1 MKRRLP
7 PAVCIIV
14 ENEPVPRDW
23 RAWQIARALT
33 QAGYRVSVICPKD
46 SDHVS
51 SRETREGIEIYRHAV
66 WTASGHGG
74 YVWEYI
80 SALVAEFWLAWEVF
94 AKRRFSVLHV
104 CNPPDTTF
112 LVALPFKLLGV
123 RFVFDH
129 HDLSPELYDSKF
141 RKRGFFYRIVCLAE
155 HFSFRFANISLAT
168 NESYREIAIT
178 RGNMNPDRVVVV
190 QTCADLS
197 DIERTEQRPELRSG
211 KRHMVLYVG
220 IMEPQ
225 DGLPLLLESIKHL
238 VREKRRKDT
247 HFVLVG
253 TGSELPHLKKMS
265 TQWGLEDFVEF
276 TGFIPHEKVGS
287 LLATA
292 DVGVAPDPLNPLNDK
307 STMIKI
313 LEYMAYSLPVVLYD
327 LKEGRRTAGEAA
339 LYARPDDPVDFA
351 EQVEKLLDSQSLR
364 QKLGAIGRERTEQ
377 GLNWKAQSEKLIKAY
392 ATLFPRV
399 PNGDS
404 RNSSAEV
411 GRLRLYL

>member
-1 MKRRLP
+1 MTGRFP

-14 ENEPVPRDW
+14 ENEAVPRDW

-66 WTASGHGG
+66 WTASRHVG
-74 YVWEYI
+74 YVLEYT
-80 SALVAEFWLAWEVF
+80 SALVAEFWLAWRVF
-94 AKRRFSVLHV
+94 VKTRFSVLHV

-141 RKRGFFYRIVCLAE
+141 WRRGLFYRIVCLAE
-155 HFSFRFANISLAT
+155 RLSFRFANLSLAT
-168 NESYREIAIT
+168 NESYREVAIT

-190 QTCADLS
+190 QTCADLADMES
-197 DIERTEQRPELRSG
+197 AEQRPELKSG

-225 DGLPLLLESIKHL
+225 DGLRLLLESIKHL
-238 VREKRRKDT
+238 INEKHRQDT

-253 TGSELPHLKKMS
+253 TGSELPYLRKMS
-265 TQWGLEDFVEF
+265 TQWGLDDFIEF
-276 TGFIPHEKVGS
+276 TGFIPHEKVGFFM
-287 LLATA
+287 ATA
-292 DVGVAPDPLNPLNDK
+292 DVGLAPDPLNPLNDK

-364 QKLGAIGRERTEQ
+364 QRLGAIGRKRTEQ
-377 GLNWKAQSEKLIKAY
+377 GLNWKAQSAKLVQAY

-404 RNSSAEV
+404 
-411 GRLRLYL
+411 